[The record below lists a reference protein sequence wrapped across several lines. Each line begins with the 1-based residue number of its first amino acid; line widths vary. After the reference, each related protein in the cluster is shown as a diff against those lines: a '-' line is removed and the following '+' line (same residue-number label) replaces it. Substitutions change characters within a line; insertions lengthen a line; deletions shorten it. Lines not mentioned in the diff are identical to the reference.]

1 MEVQQHSVR
10 FRNEHVKCF
19 LVTVACCRLEKLYE
33 IVMRPTFPGF
43 APTVELHL
51 LDWSGDLYGDHLR
64 VEVVDRIRDI
74 LPFPSVAALIEAI
87 RGDERDGRRIL
98 GLAERAGA

>member
-1 MEVQQHSVR
+1 MQGTRVPGLLH
-10 FRNEHVKCF
+10 
-19 LVTVACCRLEKLYE
+19 LGP
-33 IVMRPTFPGF
+33 RPTFPGF
-43 APTVELHL
+43 APTIELHL

-74 LPFPSVAALIEAI
+74 RPFPSVEALIDAI

-98 GLAERAGA
+98 GLAETAGG